1 MTDQHNP
8 YEDACEAYEASLVAQ
23 GYNCGFVEDDAGFE
37 DAHSVAI
44 GAAVEAAVVAERAR
58 VVSAFR
64 ALADDLA
71 TRPHDTVRFEGDPAG
86 FYTACAAEILA
97 TAERVLRGKE
107 SGT

>member
-8 YEDACEAYEASLVAQ
+8 YEDACEAYNKHLRGQ
-23 GYNCGFVEDDAGFE
+23 GYTGTDHYQPDYYN
-37 DAHSVAI
+37 AHSEAI
-44 GAAVEAAVVAERAR
+44 GAAVEAAVKAERQR

-97 TAERVLRGKE
+97 TAERVLRGEE